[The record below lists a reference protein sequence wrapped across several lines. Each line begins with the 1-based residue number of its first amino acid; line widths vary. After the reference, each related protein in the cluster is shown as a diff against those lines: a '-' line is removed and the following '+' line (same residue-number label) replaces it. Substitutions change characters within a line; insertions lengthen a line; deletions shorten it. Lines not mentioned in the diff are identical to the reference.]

1 MEHFTQLS
9 TYIFTLF
16 LAALLPGPGMT
27 GLMFKTLSQGYQAG
41 IVMLLGLMTADMIY
55 LSASIFLL
63 SYISQLSPNFSFY
76 LIVFSSCYLLYLA
89 YQFWTFKGD
98 LLASSNE
105 LNLGKTLTA
114 YKEGLLITLSN
125 PKTISFYLV
134 LVPAIFGSVS
144 LQQKSPILMV
154 VTLLTL
160 TVIGGLYIFCSMS
173 LKKFLKPLH
182 VQKKLVRSLAGI
194 MGFLAI
200 SLLYKELNVMAPVYA
215 RLF

>member
-41 IVMLLGLMTADMIY
+41 MVMLLGLMTADIFY

-63 SYISQLSPNFSFY
+63 SYINQLSPNFSFY
-76 LIVFSSCYLLYLA
+76 LIIFSSCYLLYLA

-105 LNLGKTLTA
+105 MNLGKTFSA
-114 YKEGLLITLSN
+114 YKDGLLITLSN
-125 PKTISFYLV
+125 PKTISFYLA

-144 LQQKSPILMV
+144 LREKSPMLMS

-160 TVIGGLYIFCSMS
+160 ALIGGLYIFCSMS
-173 LKKFLKPLH
+173 LKKVLKPLH
-182 VQKKLVRSLAGI
+182 IQKMLVRSLACI
-194 MGFLAI
+194 MGFLAV

-215 RLF
+215 SLF

>member
-1 MEHFTQLS
+1 M
-9 TYIFTLF
+9 
-16 LAALLPGPGMT
+16 
-27 GLMFKTLSQGYQAG
+27 
-41 IVMLLGLMTADMIY
+41 
-55 LSASIFLL
+55 
-63 SYISQLSPNFSFY
+63 
-76 LIVFSSCYLLYLA
+76 LYLA

-125 PKTISFYLV
+125 PKTISFYLA
-134 LVPAIFGSVS
+134 LVPTIFGSVS
-144 LQQKSPILMV
+144 LQQKSPILIV
-154 VTLLTL
+154 LTLLTL
-160 TVIGGLYIFCSMS
+160 TVIGGLYIFCSLS
-173 LKKFLKPLH
+173 LKKVLKPLR
-182 VQKKLVRSLAGI
+182 VQKMLVRSLACI